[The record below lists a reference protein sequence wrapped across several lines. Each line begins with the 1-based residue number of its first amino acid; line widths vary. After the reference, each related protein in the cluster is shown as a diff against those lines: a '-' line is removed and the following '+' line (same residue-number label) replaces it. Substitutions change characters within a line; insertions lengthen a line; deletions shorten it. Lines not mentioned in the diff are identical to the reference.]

1 MKSAFRPLL
10 AATGLCVLAA
20 LAALA
25 LAGPVR
31 AQGYPDKPVR
41 LIVGFAP
48 GGTND
53 VLARLMATKL
63 QERFKQNFVVE
74 NKPGAASMIAAELA
88 ARAPADGYT
97 LFVASSG
104 VLTVNPAL
112 YTKVN
117 YDPVKDFEPV
127 ALLGSFPLVVTTS
140 AGSGIKDVKGLVEA
154 ARRAP
159 AQSLDHGVGSS
170 PFQLAAE
177 LMARDIGV
185 HFNHIPYKGTGPTV
199 TALLG
204 NEIPVAVLD
213 VAGVIPN
220 IKAGRLG
227 AVAVTTARRS
237 SVLPD
242 VPTLAESGVKGYDV
256 AIWTGLVTPAG
267 TPPEVTARLRAA
279 LADILADKDVQAR
292 LAALGMDAGHTDTAV
307 FSRLIASD
315 LARWSAVAK
324 AANIKAD

>member
-1 MKSAFRPLL
+1 MKFPLPHVISA
-10 AATGLCVLAA
+10 AGLCALAA
-20 LAALA
+20 LAALV
-25 LAGPVR
+25 LAGPAH

-112 YTKVN
+112 YTKIN

-140 AGSGIKDVKGLVEA
+140 PGSQIKDVKGLIEA

-159 AQSLDHGVGSS
+159 GQTLDHGVGSS

-177 LMARDIGV
+177 LFARDVGIR
-185 HFNHIPYKGTGPTV
+185 FSHIPYKGTGPTV

-204 NEIPVAVLD
+204 NEVPLAVLD

-242 VPTLAESGVKGYDV
+242 VPTLAESGVKDYDV

-267 TPPEVTARLRAA
+267 TPPDVTARLRAA
-279 LADILADKDVQAR
+279 LADILADKDVQSR
-292 LAALGMDAGHTDTAV
+292 LAALGMDAGHTDVPV

-315 LARWSAVAK
+315 LARWVAVAR
-324 AANIKAD
+324 AANIKAE